1 MPVVHNHKAK
11 ELVPVVVVVAD
22 IVGAHKLVVEEPVVD
37 RIVLMVEE
45 LVVDRIVLMVE
56 ELVGMELDPVVDYMN
71 PLMIVQRR
79 MVVVMVAVEIIHL
92 EVEIIHLDY
101 FQMDY
106 LEVGKDHVEEKLDQL
121 ECLA

>member
-79 MVVVMVAVEIIHL
+79 MVVVLVA
-92 EVEIIHLDY
+92 VEIIHLDY

>member
-1 MPVVHNHKAK
+1 M
-11 ELVPVVVVVAD
+11 VVVVVAD
-22 IVGAHKLVVEEPVVD
+22 IVGAHKLVVEEP
-37 RIVLMVEE
+37 
-45 LVVDRIVLMVE
+45 VVDRIVLMVE

-79 MVVVMVAVEIIHL
+79 MVVVLVA
-92 EVEIIHLDY
+92 VEIIHLDY